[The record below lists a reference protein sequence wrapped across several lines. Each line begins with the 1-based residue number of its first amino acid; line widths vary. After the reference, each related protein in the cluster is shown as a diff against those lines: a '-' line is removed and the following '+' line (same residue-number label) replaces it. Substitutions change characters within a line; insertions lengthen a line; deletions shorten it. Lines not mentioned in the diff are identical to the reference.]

1 MEKWEARWMGNRDGN
16 AVGGYNDECACMR
29 AEVLAGKQV

>member
-1 MEKWEARWMGNRDGN
+1 MGNRDGN

-29 AEVLAGKQV
+29 AEVLVLVLESCMN

>member
-1 MEKWEARWMGNRDGN
+1 MGNRDGN

>member
-1 MEKWEARWMGNRDGN
+1 MEKWEVRWMGNRDSN
-16 AVGGYNDECACMR
+16 VVGEHTDECACMR